1 MDLRTVA
8 PIMQQSQ
15 VLVGQAIGHDA
26 TLQCI
31 VSANPQ
37 ATVTWSFY
45 DRPLAMTSP
54 KYVTNTGPWY
64 ASIYAKT
71 FSLVVDSVTTDDFGA
86 YTCTLAN
93 TYGQTQLTIKLVGKY
108 NSNCVCISYLGLEHY
123 TNYSW
128 RVILILS

>member
-1 MDLRTVA
+1 MGLRTVV

-15 VLVGQAIGHDA
+15 VLVGQTIGQDA

-37 ATVTWSFY
+37 ATVTWSFN
-45 DRPLAMTSP
+45 DGPLEMTSP

-71 FSLVVDSVTTDDFGA
+71 FSLVVHSVTSDDFGA
-86 YTCTLAN
+86 YTCTVAN

-108 NSNCVCISYLGLEHY
+108 LAAITCVYLTLA
-123 TNYSW
+123 
-128 RVILILS
+128 LSITQITLGTLY